1 MGNVWQPESWCPPK
15 VGIISHKRRESGFG
29 ETGAVEMADDMADAH
44 CNETVVL
51 IQKLYCAAEFYSDL
65 ARCRFSSKHREF
77 SKNTVTP

>member
-51 IQKLYCAAEFYSDL
+51 IQKLYYAADFFSEL
-65 ARCRFSSKHREF
+65 ARMSLQFK
-77 SKNTVTP
+77 T